1 MPFQLDDIDIAIIQ
15 SLVQDGRKSFRQ
27 ISREVKVSTPTVQ
40 ARYERLV
47 NVGLIKSISP
57 VIDSTIL
64 EKKTQKRIGGIKAKT
79 TKITKN
85 MILNMNCDLC
95 QGPIPDKPHSLKVG
109 DFERFFCCTTCRA
122 TYKEK
127 YKGRIDS
134 LNRKS
139 KP

>member
-64 EKKTQKRIGGIKAKT
+64 EKKTQKRIG
-79 TKITKN
+79 
-85 MILNMNCDLC
+85 
-95 QGPIPDKPHSLKVG
+95 
-109 DFERFFCCTTCRA
+109 
-122 TYKEK
+122 
-127 YKGRIDS
+127 
-134 LNRKS
+134 
-139 KP
+139 